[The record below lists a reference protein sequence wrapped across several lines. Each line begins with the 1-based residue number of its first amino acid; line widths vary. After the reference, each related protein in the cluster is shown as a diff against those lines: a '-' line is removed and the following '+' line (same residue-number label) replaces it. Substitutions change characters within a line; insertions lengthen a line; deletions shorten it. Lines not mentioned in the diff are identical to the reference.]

1 MGSALAPEAVQADY
15 RVQEGLADRGSGSRK
30 SSVEIELRKL
40 GLDLKKKK
48 KGEDVQ
54 SGAGASCL

>member
-48 KGEDVQ
+48 KR
-54 SGAGASCL
+54 